1 MRRDI
6 LVFRPLG
13 VKKHKNWGLT
23 TSRKQKKRISR
34 LGLRRRNNTNNKM
47 CTYHYLHHH
56 HIPPCPKDLYFVIH
70 YLFCSDAT
78 IDFTTGNRLPCNNAI
93 YDDSHLA
100 STAMSN
106 SISTLSTSPTSSQS
120 SASTTSYYS
129 DDGTPFSVDYTSL
142 YSSTASMPPSQQQQ
156 QHTQP
161 QTMDFNNPCASST
174 CLTSLECSS
183 GQCRL
188 EQLGGKWTCCR
199 CGGKGNEYPWCKA
212 RPGLVRGADPDMV
225 CYHVVCVGCGAT
237 GVPEKGKGKG
247 RR

>member
-1 MRRDI
+1 
-6 LVFRPLG
+6 
-13 VKKHKNWGLT
+13 
-23 TSRKQKKRISR
+23 
-34 LGLRRRNNTNNKM
+34 M

-78 IDFTTGNRLPCNNAI
+78 IDFTTGNRQPCSNAI

-120 SASTTSYYS
+120 STSTTCYYS
-129 DDGTPFSVDYTSL
+129 DDGTPFPIDYTSL
-142 YSSTASMPPSQQQQ
+142 YSSTNSMSLSQQQP

-199 CGGKGNEYPWCKA
+199 CGGKGNEYAWCKA
-212 RPGLVRGADPDMV
+212 RPGLVKGADPDMV
-225 CYHVVCVGCGAT
+225 CYHVICAGCRET
-237 GVPEKGKGKG
+237 GISGKGKGKG
-247 RR
+247 KR